1 MVTEAF
7 PCPETI
13 WLAEVLRG
21 EPRWPPQN
29 MDKNA
34 IQRVLTAA
42 NSNDVQELLFTKLHS
57 NSIWEQLPDRLRQ
70 RLHDA
75 HRHAIARELFLQE
88 ETAKDLDA
96 LAAAGIDVLLL
107 KGTALAYNLY
117 ASPAL
122 RPRRDVDLLMHDKST
137 AHKAWHLLEQ
147 RGYTRG
153 DAIGGDLISHEYCC
167 ARKVPP
173 SAGVVLDVHWKL
185 SNSHFFAQKFSY
197 DELRCKRVPVPMLGS
212 GAYAL
217 GAVHALIHALFHRA
231 WSLGGNEPDRL
242 IWLYD
247 IDLLCRHLSREQWDE
262 FALLVATR
270 DLGPICRE
278 GLERARECYNTPI
291 PNGGNFRPPKTPT
304 PEIKPATGIDAPWTR
319 TSSVRNT
326 IARFLAQSASVSAR
340 ASLSFPT
347 LHATAVW
354 SRPRPRIDLCLF
366 APRLGRNQETSA
378 HLATLAA
385 LA

>member
-147 RGYTRG
+147 RGYTRD

-291 PNGGNFRPPKTPT
+291 PG
-304 PEIKPATGIDAPWTR
+304 EI
-319 TSSVRNT
+319 
-326 IARFLAQSASVSAR
+326 F
-340 ASLSFPT
+340 
-347 LHATAVW
+347 
-354 SRPRPRIDLCLF
+354 
-366 APRLGRNQETSA
+366 A
-378 HLATLAA
+378 HLKPQHPRSNRQLELMRPGPGRVLYEIQSLGSWRSRLRYLRGHLFPSRHYMQQRFGADRGPA
-385 LA
+385 LIFAYLRRGWGGIKKRALTWQRSLR